1 MKKLFQI
8 ALLMGAACLLSNQSF
23 AANES
28 ELAAYVSI
36 FSMAQ
41 EAEKNCPNTYASD
54 AAILILKEANH
65 VTEKDD
71 RALKAETNKSRAA
84 IQRQIAEDGATK
96 WCKTTLERY
105 GPKGS
110 VQKILI
116 TR

>member
-1 MKKLFQI
+1 MKKLSRI
-8 ALLMGAACLLSNQSF
+8 ALLMGAACLSNLSF
-23 AANES
+23 AANET
-28 ELAAYVSI
+28 ELTAYVSI

-84 IQRQIAEDGATK
+84 IQRQIAEDGAAK

>member
-1 MKKLFQI
+1 MKSLLQI
-8 ALLMGAACLLSNQSF
+8 ALLIGTACLNDRAF

-28 ELAAYVSI
+28 ELTAYASI
-36 FSMAQ
+36 LSMTQ

-54 AAILILKEANH
+54 AAILILKEAKH
-65 VTEKDD
+65 ITEKDD
-71 RALKAETNKSRAA
+71 RALKTETNKSRSA

-96 WCKTTLERY
+96 WCKTILERY
-105 GPKGS
+105 GPKGN